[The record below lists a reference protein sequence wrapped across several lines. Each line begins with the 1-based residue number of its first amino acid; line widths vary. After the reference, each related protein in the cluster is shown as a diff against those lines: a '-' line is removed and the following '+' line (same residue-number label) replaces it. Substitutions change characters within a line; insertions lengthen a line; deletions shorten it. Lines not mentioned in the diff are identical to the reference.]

1 MTYSTPALR
10 EIRTQ
15 VTEAVAFLCAQGGLE
30 PGALVVLGCSTSEIC
45 GGHIG
50 RAGSP
55 ELGMAVAGGAM
66 EACRLCGVSLA
77 VQCCEH
83 LNRALV
89 LPRAAARL
97 RGYAPVS
104 AVPHPHAGGSAAA
117 AAFQIL
123 EDPVLVEAVAA
134 EAGLDIGD
142 TLIGM
147 HLRPVAVPLRA
158 TRKAIGQAHLTMAY
172 TRPKYIGG
180 PRAQYVPNP
189 SGDTSRAV

>member
-1 MTYSTPALR
+1 MTSQNTVDIAA
-10 EIRTQ
+10 Q
-15 VTEAVAFLCAQGGLE
+15 VSDAVRFLCADGRVQAGD
-30 PGALVVLGCSTSEIC
+30 LVVLGCSTSEIG

-50 RAGSP
+50 KSGSP
-55 ELGMAVAGGAM
+55 EMGKTVVRAAM
-66 EACRLCGVSLA
+66 EACAAFGATLA

-89 LPRAAARL
+89 LPRGMAKA

-104 AVPHPHAGGSAAA
+104 AVPHPHAGGSAASA
-117 AAFQIL
+117 AYRL
-123 EDPVLVEAVAA
+123 LDDPVVVEYIQA

-147 HLRPVAVPLRA
+147 HLRPVAVPLRPPA
-158 TRKAIGQAHLTMAY
+158 SCIGGAHLVMAF

-180 PRAQYVPNP
+180 PRTQYAL
-189 SGDTSRAV
+189 DEA